1 MKLTH
6 YEQRKLEW
14 WLAGMTALFGLWLL
28 APMVSMDSDA
38 YIQLRA
44 WMREPTWGLFFL
56 CTGSGHAISLEI
68 NGRCWWT
75 PFTRTLMLTVNAFAY
90 LFFAAGFYTVD
101 PASTAVFIYGPA
113 LMLAVLMALYTAAK
127 DCNRAWML
135 YRGA

>member
-1 MKLTH
+1 
-6 YEQRKLEW
+6 
-14 WLAGMTALFGLWLL
+14 
-28 APMVSMDSDA
+28 
-38 YIQLRA
+38 
-44 WMREPTWGLFFL
+44 
-56 CTGSGHAISLEI
+56 
-68 NGRCWWT
+68 
-75 PFTRTLMLTVNAFAY
+75 MLTVNAFAY